1 MKINIIKQIAD
12 NSNKTFKVGDDIHF
26 TLIRNNK
33 FYSCFGIIKDI
44 KEEGFVIENVEVD
57 KMRVSDSLYIK
68 YSEVKDGALSITD
81 NGYY

>member
-12 NSNKTFKVGDDIHF
+12 NNNKTFKVGDDIHF
-26 TLIRNNK
+26 TLIRNDK

-57 KMRVSDSLYIK
+57 KMRVSDSLYSVGWCFKHNFFIK
-68 YSEVKDGALSITD
+68 NPMKDE
-81 NGYY
+81 